1 MQFRSLIQYLLSILS
16 KTLAKEYVFLIVQQV
31 ALHEYINNC
40 LTLINSAGSFLISA
54 VFAPPLR
61 LMRGRE
67 FATAV

>member
-1 MQFRSLIQYLLSILS
+1 MQFHSLIQYLLNILS

-31 ALHEYINNC
+31 ALHEYMNNC

-54 VFAPPLR
+54 VFAPLLR